1 MFKVTASVNGVIRGN
16 VVFEEREAYDWILDS
31 MCGCYLT
38 QCDSDMTASITS
50 RVGTIDECIEFRH
63 NESPH
68 LVAFDEL
75 RGLLGIEWFK
85 LLEFED
91 IGEKRS
97 VKKSYRSEVYC
108 EKRAF

>member
-1 MFKVTASVNGVIRGN
+1 
-16 VVFEEREAYDWILDS
+16 
-31 MCGCYLT
+31 
-38 QCDSDMTASITS
+38 MTANIIS
-50 RVGTIDECIEFRH
+50 RVGAIDECIEFSH

-85 LLEFED
+85 LLECED

-108 EKRAF
+108 E